1 MGFFILK
8 SLNKRKGITA
18 RYKITIVGIVGV
30 WIWRHRGLGIC
41 KMGYSL
47 NHQPHTETFVQEVN
61 MEPKWVEASWL

>member
-30 WIWRHRGLGIC
+30 
-41 KMGYSL
+41 
-47 NHQPHTETFVQEVN
+47 
-61 MEPKWVEASWL
+61 